1 MGHIGIIFTR
11 FNFKPR
17 LDEWLDQK
25 VSRLTHLVKFN
36 KNVWNWSFFFII
48 INSTSIFFHFISFL
62 FHFFLNSIL
71 KKISYNHLR
80 PSRLDHIE
88 LILIQFNFK
97 SNFNKEQGLKGFFFL
112 SISSFSSQF
121 HPQIFF
127 LLVSHITFRLT
138 KLIGSW

>member
-1 MGHIGIIFTR
+1 M
-11 FNFKPR
+11 K
-17 LDEWLDQK
+17 LKL
-25 VSRLTHLVKFN
+25 
-36 KNVWNWSFFFII
+36 FFFIII

-138 KLIGSW
+138 KLIGSWQSNFHMVYFLNSGQTNELVRVFCVIFIFFSQFYP